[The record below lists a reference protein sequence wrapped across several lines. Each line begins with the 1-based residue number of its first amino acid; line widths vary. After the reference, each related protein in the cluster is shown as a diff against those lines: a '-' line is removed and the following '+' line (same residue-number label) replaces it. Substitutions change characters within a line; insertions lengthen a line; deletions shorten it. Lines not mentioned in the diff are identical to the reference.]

1 MAVNKEKFF
10 KMRFTEQELSSAK
23 EKAADAGMPLAA
35 LIRAQLV
42 GAKVV
47 AKVDVRAVKVCTQLG
62 GFLNRLYNEGMAD
75 PKKTGR
81 VLAALERAV
90 NRLGTK

>member
-1 MAVNKEKFF
+1 MTTYKTKSF
-10 KMRFTEQELSSAK
+10 KLRFTEQELLSAR
-23 EKAADAGMPLAA
+23 EKAADAGLSLAA
-35 LIRAQLV
+35 LIRAQLA

-81 VLAALERAV
+81 VWAALERAV